1 MASPKKIIKITK
13 KSKSKETKLIKVKS
27 KSKATKSIK
36 VKSKSKETKLIKV
49 KSKLKETK
57 LKDGEIKEIKNENIK
72 KDNIG
77 TSIFEKEDINSDD
90 KLWVDKYRPKT
101 LQDYYMDSDIVE
113 TITDWIER
121 FKEDDQE
128 VERFLLLYGDPGIG
142 KTTIAHI
149 IFNQFGFDTVEFNAS
164 NHRTKKI
171 IHEKIGCIGK
181 YSVLHTYDNQDLC
194 KKVGLI
200 MDEIDGVTGG
210 DKGAIDELITIIKGK
225 KTRKKKNKLLKKIK
239 FPVICTC
246 NSVKDRKMV
255 SLIKESLCIKV
266 PKPNKDNLFKL
277 GEKIVAL
284 EKVNISKTNLTK
296 LINSIKL
303 DYRTFINTLYQ
314 YHLNHNFDFLNNFGE
329 NQEFNDIHLYNKG
342 DNSKPIDK
350 IDHFLNYS
358 NPLSVI
364 HRIIESDENVFF
376 LNFYYNYFNILNTIK
391 YFDKSSFEKKW
402 SFLKIISYNIS
413 WADEIQ
419 SKIFQLN
426 DWNLMAYPALIGIV
440 FNIKMINSFS
450 PYKNSKSSISN
461 NQKCKN
467 KKNRSPKRNSK
478 KYIFRL
484 NHHTDYNKSCQEL
497 AINKKKQETMWNKY
511 EIEDIS
517 TLYYIHKIQK
527 VNGLNNSNISK
538 LENNNICD
546 VSLFNKLFSSI
557 DYHIKSK

>member
-1 MASPKKIIKITK
+1 MPSPKKIIKIKTINNKSNDTK
-13 KSKSKETKLIKVKS
+13 TKETKPIKIKSKSKDTK
-27 KSKATKSIK
+27 TIK
-36 VKSKSKETKLIKV
+36 VKSKSKETKL
-49 KSKLKETK
+49 S
-57 LKDGEIKEIKNENIK
+57 DSEIKEEKNKNIK
-72 KDNIG
+72 KATIG
-77 TSIFEKEDINSDD
+77 TSIFEKKDINSDD
-90 KLWVDKYRPKT
+90 KLWVDKYRPKR

-121 FKEDDQE
+121 FKENDQE

-149 IFNQFGFDTVEFNAS
+149 IFEQFGFDTIEFNAS
-164 NHRTKKI
+164 NHRTRKM

-225 KTRKKKNKLLKKIK
+225 KTRKRKNKPVKKIK

-246 NSVKDRKMV
+246 NSIKDRKMV

-266 PKPNKDNLFKL
+266 PKPNKENLFKL
-277 GEKIVAL
+277 GEKIVAQ
-284 EKVNISKTNLTK
+284 EKVNISKTNLLK

-314 YHLNHNFDFLNNFGE
+314 YHLNHNFDFLDNFGE
-329 NQEFNDIHLYNKG
+329 NQEFNDIYLYNEG
-342 DNSKPIDK
+342 NNGRPIDK
-350 IDHFLNYS
+350 IAHFLNNS
-358 NPLSVI
+358 NPISVI

-402 SFLKIISYNIS
+402 SFLKMISYNIS
-413 WADEIQ
+413 CADEIQ

-450 PYKNSKSSISN
+450 IYKNSKSSIYN
-461 NQKCKN
+461 NQKCKKKEN
-467 KKNRSPKRNSK
+467 KSPKINSK
-478 KYIFRL
+478 NYIFRL

-527 VNGLNNSNISK
+527 VNILNKSNNLK
-538 LENNNICD
+538 VKNDDICD
-546 VSLFNKLFSSI
+546 ITSFNKLFSSI
-557 DYHIKSK
+557 EYHIKSK

>member
-1 MASPKKIIKITK
+1 MSSSKKIIKITK
-13 KSKSKETKLIKVKS
+13 KSKSKEKIIPKVKS
-27 KSKATKSIK
+27 KT
-36 VKSKSKETKLIKV
+36 
-49 KSKLKETK
+49 KETK
-57 LKDGEIKEIKNENIK
+57 LKDNEIKEVKKENVNKSTVGTTIFQK
-72 KDNIG
+72 K
-77 TSIFEKEDINSDD
+77 DINSDN
-90 KLWVDKYRPKT
+90 KLWVDKYRPKI

-149 IFNQFGFDTVEFNAS
+149 IFEQFGFDTIEFNAS
-164 NHRTKKI
+164 NHRTKKM

-225 KTRKKKNKLLKKIK
+225 KTRKRKNKPVKKIK

-246 NSVKDRKMV
+246 NSIKDRKMV

-266 PKPNKDNLFKL
+266 PKPNKDNLLKL
-277 GEKIVAL
+277 GEKIVAQ

-314 YHLNHNFDFLNNFGE
+314 YHLNHNFDFLDNFGE
-329 NQEFNDIHLYNKG
+329 NHEFNDIHLYNEG
-342 DNSKPIDK
+342 NNGRPIDK
-350 IDHFLNYS
+350 ISHFLNYS

-402 SFLKIISYNIS
+402 SFLKMISYNIS
-413 WADEIQ
+413 CADEIQ

-426 DWNLMAYPALIGIV
+426 DWNLMAYPALIGIA

-450 PYKNSKSSISN
+450 FYKNSKSSISN
-461 NQKCKN
+461 NQNYKKKEN
-467 KKNRSPKRNSK
+467 KSPKKNSK

-527 VNGLNNSNISK
+527 VNSLNKSNNLK
-538 LENNNICD
+538 LENDNICD
-546 VSLFNKLFSSI
+546 ITLFNKLFSSI

>member
-1 MASPKKIIKITK
+1 MSSPKKIIKITK
-13 KSKSKETKLIKVKS
+13 KSNSKEKIIPKVKS
-27 KSKATKSIK
+27 KT
-36 VKSKSKETKLIKV
+36 
-49 KSKLKETK
+49 KETK
-57 LKDGEIKEIKNENIK
+57 LKDGKIQEVKNENVNK
-72 KDNIG
+72 STVG
-77 TSIFEKEDINSDD
+77 TTIFEKEDINSND
-90 KLWVDKYRPKT
+90 KLWVDKYRPKI

-149 IFNQFGFDTVEFNAS
+149 IFEQFGFDTIEYNAS
-164 NHRTKKI
+164 NHRTKKM

-200 MDEIDGVTGG
+200 MDEIDGATGG
-210 DKGAIDELITIIKGK
+210 DKGSIDELITIIKGK
-225 KTRKKKNKLLKKIK
+225 KTRKRKNKPVKKLK

-246 NSVKDRKMV
+246 NSIKDRKMV

-266 PKPNKDNLFKL
+266 PKPDKDNLFKL
-277 GEKIVAL
+277 GEKIVAQ

-314 YHLNHNFDFLNNFGE
+314 YHLNHNFDFLDNFGE
-329 NQEFNDIHLYNKG
+329 NQEFNDIHLYNEG
-342 DNSKPIDK
+342 NNGRPIDK
-350 IDHFLNYS
+350 IAHFLNYS
-358 NPLSVI
+358 SPLSVI

-402 SFLKIISYNIS
+402 SFLKMISYNIS
-413 WADEIQ
+413 CADEIQ

-440 FNIKMINSFS
+440 FNIKMINSFI
-450 PYKNSKSSISN
+450 PNKNSKLSISN
-461 NQKCKN
+461 NQNCKKKVN
-467 KKNRSPKRNSK
+467 KSPKRNSK

-484 NHHTDYNKSCQEL
+484 NHHTDYNKSCQDL

-527 VNGLNNSNISK
+527 VNILNKSNNLK
-538 LENNNICD
+538 VKNDDICD
-546 VSLFNKLFSSI
+546 ITLFNKLFSSI

>member
-1 MASPKKIIKITK
+1 MSSSKKIIKITK
-13 KSKSKETKLIKVKS
+13 KSKSKEKIIPKVKS
-27 KSKATKSIK
+27 KT
-36 VKSKSKETKLIKV
+36 
-49 KSKLKETK
+49 KETK
-57 LKDGEIKEIKNENIK
+57 LKDNEIKEVKKENVNKSTVGTTIFQK
-72 KDNIG
+72 K
-77 TSIFEKEDINSDD
+77 DINSDN
-90 KLWVDKYRPKT
+90 KLWVDKYRPKI

-149 IFNQFGFDTVEFNAS
+149 IFEQFGFDTIEFNAS
-164 NHRTKKI
+164 NHRTKKM

-225 KTRKKKNKLLKKIK
+225 KTRKRKNKPVKKIK

-246 NSVKDRKMV
+246 NSIKDRKMV

-266 PKPNKDNLFKL
+266 PKPNKDNLLKL
-277 GEKIVAL
+277 GEKIVAQ

-314 YHLNHNFDFLNNFGE
+314 YHLNHNFDFLDNFGE
-329 NQEFNDIHLYNKG
+329 NHEFNDIHLYNEG
-342 DNSKPIDK
+342 NNGRPIDK
-350 IDHFLNYS
+350 ISHFLNYS

-391 YFDKSSFEKKW
+391 YFDKSSFEKKMVL
-402 SFLKIISYNIS
+402 FK
-413 WADEIQ
+413 
-419 SKIFQLN
+419 N
-426 DWNLMAYPALIGIV
+426 D
-440 FNIKMINSFS
+440 
-450 PYKNSKSSISN
+450 
-461 NQKCKN
+461 
-467 KKNRSPKRNSK
+467 
-478 KYIFRL
+478 
-484 NHHTDYNKSCQEL
+484 
-497 AINKKKQETMWNKY
+497 
-511 EIEDIS
+511 
-517 TLYYIHKIQK
+517 
-527 VNGLNNSNISK
+527 
-538 LENNNICD
+538 
-546 VSLFNKLFSSI
+546 
-557 DYHIKSK
+557 